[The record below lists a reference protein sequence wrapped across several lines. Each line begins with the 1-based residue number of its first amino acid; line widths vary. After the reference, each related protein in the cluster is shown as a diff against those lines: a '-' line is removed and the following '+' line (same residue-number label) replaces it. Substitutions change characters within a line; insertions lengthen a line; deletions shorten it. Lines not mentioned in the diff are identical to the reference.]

1 MLELLRRP
9 IPELLSALDVDGAAV
24 YALGD
29 AGAAVAPHTGAAVY
43 SQCCQMDRLSNGS
56 ACESAWYPGEASGE
70 ARAGG

>member
-29 AGAAVAPHTGAAVY
+29 AGAAEAPHTGAAVRTR
-43 SQCCQMDRLSNGS
+43 C
-56 ACESAWYPGEASGE
+56 
-70 ARAGG
+70 

>member
-29 AGAAVAPHTGAAVY
+29 AGAAEAPHTGAAV
-43 SQCCQMDRLSNGS
+43 C
-56 ACESAWYPGEASGE
+56 A
-70 ARAGG
+70 